1 MIIFTVTNKTT
12 SQVYVGTTRND
23 LLDQW
28 EKMVAAAEQ
37 NLNYPLYQ
45 EIRTHGQDG
54 FVVEEWDYVEDRSE
68 LAALEQEAIESFN
81 AKSLR
86 GYKTSTVKI
95 QPKKKTRTR
104 KSSIEKELANIFA
117 EVVAESNSDDEPPRL
132 APKETTGSKPA
143 AITKAA
149 TAPDAKPDAAQLASA
164 VTSAVNE
171 ALGQTGTAKEEA
183 KPASPELPETCSQA
197 NAVVQMKDINL
208 SDDITAQ
215 LAAIQA
221 AADAV
226 LAGDSSAAA
235 DLSAPAVKEE
245 EPQPVAG
252 EPKAVSEA
260 TAKPEPAPE
269 PDVVVEL
276 DPHQQ
281 RIRDAIERQRRMRAQ
296 KTADRQKEERQYIAR
311 LLTELM
317 DRANALQGM
326 TMTAA
331 A

>member
-37 NLNYPLYQ
+37 NLSYPLYQ
-45 EIRTHGQDG
+45 EIRTHGRDG
-54 FVVEEWDYVEDRSE
+54 FMVEEWDYVEDRSE

-117 EVVAESNSDDEPPRL
+117 EVVAETKSEDEPPSL
-132 APKETTGSKPA
+132 ALKSSQSQTPGKKSANTA
-143 AITKAA
+143 KAA
-149 TAPDAKPDAAQLASA
+149 TISAPKPNAAQLASA
-164 VTSAVNE
+164 MTSAVNE
-171 ALGQTGTAKEEA
+171 ALSQTQTPKEDS
-183 KPASPELPETCSQA
+183 KPAAPEIPETASQA
-197 NAVVQMKDINL
+197 NAVVQMNDINL

-235 DLSAPAVKEE
+235 DLSAPAVREVPK
-245 EPQPVAG
+245 PVAV
-252 EPKAVSEA
+252 EVKAVDS
-260 TAKPEPAPE
+260 TNSSTS
-269 PDVVVEL
+269 
-276 DPHQQ
+276 
-281 RIRDAIERQRRMRAQ
+281 IC
-296 KTADRQKEERQYIAR
+296 T
-311 LLTELM
+311 
-317 DRANALQGM
+317 
-326 TMTAA
+326 
-331 A
+331 

>member
-28 EKMVAAAEQ
+28 EKMVAAADQ
-37 NLNYPLYQ
+37 NLDYPLYR
-45 EIRTHGQDG
+45 EIRTHGKDS

-95 QPKKKTRTR
+95 QPKKKTRSR
-104 KSSIEKELANIFA
+104 KSNIEKELANIFA
-117 EVVAESNSDDEPPRL
+117 EVVAESKSDEEPPSL
-132 APKETTGSKPA
+132 ALKTNPSQTVERKPTTSAHPA
-143 AITKAA
+143 QVAA
-149 TAPDAKPDAAQLASA
+149 PAKPDAAQLASA
-164 VTSAVNE
+164 MASAVNE
-171 ALGQTGTAKEEA
+171 ALEQPKSEEV
-183 KPASPELPETCSQA
+183 KPVAPELPETCSQA
-197 NAVVQMKDINL
+197 NAVVQMQDINL

-226 LAGDSSAAA
+226 LAGNSSAAA
-235 DLSAPAVKEE
+235 DLSAPKSQEE
-245 EPQPVAG
+245 AQPASP
-252 EPKAVSEA
+252 ELKAV
-260 TAKPEPAPE
+260 PEPVQAPE
-269 PDVVVEL
+269 PEVVVEL
-276 DPHQQ
+276 DPKQQ
-281 RIRDAIERQRRMRAQ
+281 RIRDAIERQRRLRAQ
-296 KTADRQKEERQYIAR
+296 KTADKQKEERQHIAR

-317 DRANALQGM
+317 DKANALQGL
-326 TMTAA
+326 TMAA
-331 A
+331 VA